1 MGANGIYG
9 LSGSGLD
16 IESLV
21 KMGMMNKQKQYDKM
35 YQNEMK
41 QEWLKE
47 AYVGVYDSMKT
58 FKNNMT
64 DFKLQSNM
72 SAMNA
77 TSTNEDIVSVSANG
91 AAAAMSHKVSVS
103 QVASNAY
110 IMTGMKDGSPAEIT
124 FANNANP
131 GKNYLMDVMYKEVH
145 TTDNGDGTYS
155 YTVKDKDGNEKTV
168 AGSDAAITLTLK
180 DSSAANAKEYAVTLT
195 YDDII
200 QDKKTLSDLA
210 SAINKS
216 EANIQAGFDT
226 ANGSFSMYNKTS
238 GEKNIINIT
247 AGNGDTATLLNNLHL
262 ASYNAQDNTLGAALS
277 FNAGTAVEAA
287 KGTNAQATID
297 GKTYNLESNKIT
309 VAGVTYN
316 FNNVSEV
323 GKTTTVNVSQD
334 TDKIVDNVKKFV
346 DMYNTML
353 DSLNDKLSE
362 EKYSD
367 YKPLTKEQEAEMTEE
382 QIKKWNEKA
391 KSGLLYNNS
400 QVRTLVS
407 DMREALYTP
416 VDAVDSKYNSLSA
429 IGITT
434 TTTKGHVTLDEDKLR
449 KALTED
455 PDCVYQLFASDQ
467 DSSYIAGSTNTN
479 KLTAYEKK
487 EDYKNTGVANRLYN
501 AMTDNMSIFE
511 NYAGTSKATD
521 DQSYLGKLISNMQTR
536 MTSFQTLMKSYENKL
551 YDKYDAMEVA
561 LSKLGAQ
568 LSYITG

>member
-110 IMTGMKDGSPAEIT
+110 IMTGMKNGSPAEIT

-145 TTDNGDGTYS
+145 TTDNGAGPYS

-180 DSSAANAKEYAVTLT
+180 DSSAANAKEYTVTLT

-200 QDKKTLSDLA
+200 QDKKTLSDFA
-210 SAINKS
+210 SAFFSSMPWNC
-216 EANIQAGFDT
+216 AY
-226 ANGSFSMYNKTS
+226 SFGGISL
-238 GEKNIINIT
+238 
-247 AGNGDTATLLNNLHL
+247 TLK
-262 ASYNAQDNTLGAALS
+262 
-277 FNAGTAVEAA
+277 V
-287 KGTNAQATID
+287 
-297 GKTYNLESNKIT
+297 
-309 VAGVTYN
+309 V
-316 FNNVSEV
+316 
-323 GKTTTVNVSQD
+323 
-334 TDKIVDNVKKFV
+334 
-346 DMYNTML
+346 
-353 DSLNDKLSE
+353 
-362 EKYSD
+362 
-367 YKPLTKEQEAEMTEE
+367 
-382 QIKKWNEKA
+382 
-391 KSGLLYNNS
+391 
-400 QVRTLVS
+400 
-407 DMREALYTP
+407 
-416 VDAVDSKYNSLSA
+416 
-429 IGITT
+429 
-434 TTTKGHVTLDEDKLR
+434 
-449 KALTED
+449 
-455 PDCVYQLFASDQ
+455 
-467 DSSYIAGSTNTN
+467 
-479 KLTAYEKK
+479 
-487 EDYKNTGVANRLYN
+487 
-501 AMTDNMSIFE
+501 
-511 NYAGTSKATD
+511 
-521 DQSYLGKLISNMQTR
+521 
-536 MTSFQTLMKSYENKL
+536 
-551 YDKYDAMEVA
+551 
-561 LSKLGAQ
+561 
-568 LSYITG
+568 